1 MSTSATPD
9 TIFNH
14 TLSEA
19 FEALKAGANDLVT
32 VRRIQ
37 KRADELTSMDVAG
50 AWELRAYASAIN
62 DGFDAADEMFAC
74 ALRLQ
79 PGNLNV
85 RVRWL
90 AMLCVTGQVGKV
102 KEKFVA
108 FRPTLDGNFAAMSA
122 VISLLGYVGLLHDA
136 FRLRERVAA
145 LGGNP
150 GVHVF
155 DGEFGLG
162 SAAEAVPANALSTD
176 DFPEPLPCSVY
187 TFSAEE
193 AEEVLA
199 EQGLGIDAWSEP
211 IGCAIRFLRQKRL
224 KVVAVKSSFIPHD
237 DRATAM
243 HFQLLIVA
251 TPDIC
256 WEAEWEFCGVLVDR
270 DFPIINSGTATIA
283 FIPTLREAP
292 CANHS

>member
-1 MSTSATPD
+1 MSNSATPD
-9 TIFNH
+9 TIFNN
-14 TLSEA
+14 TLGEA
-19 FEALKAGANDLVT
+19 FEALKLGANDLVT
-32 VRRIQ
+32 VRRVQ
-37 KRADELTSMDVAG
+37 RRADELASIDAAG
-50 AWELRAYASAIN
+50 AWELRAYASAIKN
-62 DGFDAADEMFAC
+62 AFDAADEMFAC

-79 PGNLNV
+79 PGNPNI

-102 KEKFVA
+102 KEKFIA
-108 FRPTLDGNFAAMSA
+108 FRPGLDGNFAAMGA

-136 FRLRERVAA
+136 YQLRQRVAA

-150 GVHVF
+150 GGHAF
-155 DGEFGLG
+155 DGDFGIA
-162 SAAEAVPANALSTD
+162 SAPEMVREKMLATE
-176 DFPEPLPCSVY
+176 DFPEPLPSSVY
-187 TFSAEE
+187 TFSAED
-193 AEEVLA
+193 AEQVLA
-199 EQGLGIDAWSEP
+199 DQGLSVDAWSEP

-292 CANHS
+292 RANHS